1 MEVQSALRS
10 LSGRFTDVK
19 YTATEEDREV
29 VYDLAEDIR
38 DAISEYQVSG
48 YLGVVNSPAGQ
59 FTEVSGSFRNRR
71 TSMSRAVYQ
80 L

>member
-10 LSGRFTDVK
+10 LSDRFTDVK
-19 YTATEEDREV
+19 YTVTEEDREM

-38 DAISEYQVSG
+38 DAISEYQVSS
-48 YLGVVNSPAGQ
+48 YLGIVNSPAGQ
-59 FTEVSGSFRNRR
+59 FAEVSDSFCNRR
-71 TSMSRAVYQ
+71 TSMTRAVYQ